1 VSGWRFWIDR
11 GGTFTDLVGRDPDGA
26 LHVRKVL
33 SEQPGQPGDPA
44 VRAIR
49 SVLGLAAD
57 GPLPAGAIAE
67 VRLGTTVAT
76 NALLERR
83 GAPTLLLLNRGFADL
98 LSIGDQHRPDLFA
111 QAIERPPPLHRRVL
125 EVGGRLAA
133 DGRELEP
140 FEPVD
145 ALEQALRQA
154 LADGLSSVAVA
165 LLHAHRQPAH
175 EQRLGTW
182 LRQLG
187 FEAVALSHQVSALPR
202 LVPRAQT
209 TVVEAYVG
217 PVLRRYL
224 DGLQRELGSAVPL
237 RVMQSSGALIDLGR
251 LRAKDTL
258 LSGPAGGLVG
268 AVRTAAAVGETVIVG
283 FDMGGTSTDVCH
295 VSPDSAADRAE
306 ATALGGYAVQAPMLP
321 LHTVA
326 AGGGSILR
334 VLDGRLQ
341 VGPASAGADPGP
353 ACYGRGGPLTITD
366 ANLLLGRLRPE
377 GFAAVF
383 GPDGDQPLDG
393 AVVRR
398 GFVDLAAALGG
409 LSPEAT
415 AEGAL
420 AVAIEHMAEAIRRV
434 ALERGHDPRQATLCS
449 FGGAG
454 GQHACAL
461 AESLA
466 MERVLLHPLA
476 GVLSAYGI
484 GLADEGARQEHLVR
498 RPLTAALLAD
508 LAPLVV
514 AQPAEAAVQL
524 LLRLPGHDGTPPLP
538 LPWGPL
544 PDLLEGFAR
553 AHARRYGEGSGDGL
567 VPLVERLVVE
577 TVRVRGEVPLCR
589 PPAEPW
595 QPATPLPAT
604 APVFLDGRWQQ
615 LPLLQRARLP
625 ADQALAGPAL
635 ILEATGTLL
644 LRPGWRARGL
654 NDGSLL
660 LERQPAA
667 APAAGA
673 PVADPVRLEL
683 FHRRFTAIAEQMGT
697 RLQRTSV
704 SVNIR
709 ERLDFSCAVFDGRG
723 GLVANA
729 PHIPVHLGSMGASV
743 ADLLA
748 AVASGE
754 RPPLRPGDAWVS
766 NDPFHGGTHLPDLT
780 VITPVF
786 AGGAD
791 GPASRPLF
799 FVASRGHHADVGGL
813 TPGSMPPHS
822 RTIADEGLLLRNVP
836 LLQAGVAVADD
847 WSRRLAAG
855 PWPVRAPE
863 VLLADLRAQVAA
875 NRLGVER
882 LQALVIREGAAAVA
896 VEMERLQRAAAAAV
910 RRVIDRLQ
918 DGSFAVEL
926 DGGLRIA
933 VAIRIDR
940 ARRRA
945 CIDFSGTSA
954 QQSDNRN
961 APLAVTRAVVLYVFR
976 CLLDE
981 PIPLNDG
988 CFDPLDLV
996 VPEGCLLRPRP
1007 PAAVVAGNVE
1017 TSQAVAA
1024 ALLAALGLQAASQG
1038 TMNNLSFGND
1048 RCRYYETIGG
1058 GTGGGCRPDG
1068 RGFAGADAV
1077 HSHMTNAR
1085 LTDPE
1090 ILEEQL
1096 PVRLEQLAI
1105 RRGSGGAGR
1114 WPGGN
1119 GMVRQLRFLEPVT
1132 VALLTGSRQVAPFG
1146 LGGGGPGAPGR
1157 NERLRVDGGVEP
1169 VPGCV
1174 RLDLAAGEGLRLLT
1188 PGGGGFGVPS
1198 GGRALPA
1205 LLLPLLLAFTPA
1217 AGGLQEAGQRFRPV
1231 ASPAGMVVS
1240 QEARA
1245 SAAGAAVLRQ
1255 GGSAVDAAVATAF
1268 CLAVTLPQAG
1278 NLGGGGFLMVWDPQR
1293 RRAHALDFRETAP
1306 RRVRPDLYLGPDGR
1320 VDPRRTTDSLLSVA
1334 VPGSVA
1340 GLLEAQQRF
1349 GRLSRAQVLAPA
1361 IALAREGIVVDSWLA
1376 GSLAQAA
1383 PRLRRD
1389 PAAAALYLHPQGRP
1403 YRVGE
1408 RLRQPELAATLA
1420 RLARQGPDGFYRG
1433 PFATAL
1439 AALMARGGGL
1449 IDQADLAAYRPRW
1462 REPVGTTFAGL
1473 TVLSMPPPS
1482 SGGVTLVLLLHLLE
1496 PLDLAGM
1503 GLNSAAAIHWLVE
1516 AMNLAYRDRNALLG
1530 DPDAGPLPVAALT
1543 DRSYADRLRAGI
1555 DPQRHTPAD
1564 RLGPPPLGA
1573 GGGSENT
1580 THLSVADRDGGLAA
1594 LTTTLN
1600 LAYGSGIAVPGT
1612 GVLLNNEI
1620 DDFTIVAGTPNAF
1633 GLRQGDRNVIAP
1645 GRRPLSSMT
1654 PTLVLA
1660 ADGRGWIATGS
1671 PGGSRIITTVLQV
1684 LLNRLRHG
1692 LNLAAAVAA
1701 PRLHSQQWPDAVRL
1715 EDGFSPDTRR
1725 LLLERGHRL
1734 EDGAAMGSAN
1744 SVELLPGGGS
1754 LGAVDPRRPEGAA
1767 VPERP

>member
-1 VSGWRFWIDR
+1 MSGWRFWIDR
-11 GGTFTDLVGRDPDGA
+11 GGTFTDLVARAPDGA

-33 SEQPGQPGDPA
+33 SEQPGQSGDPA

-49 SVLGLAAD
+49 SVLGLAA
-57 GPLPAGAIAE
+57 GAPLPAGAIEE

-98 LSIGDQHRPDLFA
+98 LTIGDQHRPELFA

-125 EVGGRLAA
+125 EVSGRLAA
-133 DGRELEP
+133 DGHELEP
-140 FEPVD
+140 FVPDD
-145 ALEQALRQA
+145 ALERALRQA
-154 LADGLSSVAVA
+154 MDDGLSSVAVA

-175 EQRLGTW
+175 EQQLGAW

-187 FEAVALSHQVSALPR
+187 FEAVALSHEVSALPR

-224 DGLQRELGSAVPL
+224 DGLQRDLGAEVPL
-237 RVMQSSGALIDLGR
+237 RVMQSSGALIDPAG
-251 LRAKDTL
+251 LRAKDSV

-283 FDMGGTSTDVCH
+283 FDMGGTSTDVFYG
-295 VSPDSAADRAE
+295 SPDSAADRAE
-306 ATALGGYAVQAPMLP
+306 STDFAGLALQAPMLP
-321 LHTVA
+321 LQTVA
-326 AGGGSILR
+326 AGGGSILH
-334 VLDGRLQ
+334 LQDGRLL
-341 VGPASAGADPGP
+341 VGPASAGAHPGP

-377 GFAAVF
+377 GFAPVF
-383 GPDGDQPLDG
+383 GRDGDQPLDG
-393 AVVRR
+393 SMVRHR
-398 GFVDLAAALGG
+398 FVDLAAALGG
-409 LSPEAT
+409 LSPEAA

-420 AVAIEHMAEAIRRV
+420 AVAVEHMAEAIRRV

-461 AESLA
+461 AESLG

-484 GLADEGARQEHLVR
+484 GLADERERQEHPVR

-508 LAPLVV
+508 LAPLVA
-514 AQPAEAAVQL
+514 AQPPAAAVQL

-544 PDLLEGFAR
+544 QHLQEGFAW

-577 TVRVRGEVPLCR
+577 TVRAPGEAPLRR
-589 PPAEPW
+589 PPVEPW
-595 QPATPLPAT
+595 QPAAPLPAT
-604 APVFLDGRWQQ
+604 APVFLDGRWQP
-615 LPLLQRARLP
+615 LPLLQRSRLP
-625 ADQALAGPAL
+625 LETTLVGPAL
-635 ILEATGTLL
+635 VLEATGTLL

-654 NDGSLL
+654 GDGSLL
-660 LERQPAA
+660 LERRPAA
-667 APAAGA
+667 APADGA
-673 PVADPVRLEL
+673 QVADPVRLEL

-743 ADLLA
+743 ADLLM

-786 AGGAD
+786 NPD
-791 GPASRPLF
+791 GPPTTPLF

-813 TPGSMPPHS
+813 TPGSMPPYS
-822 RTIADEGLLLRNVP
+822 RSIADEGLLLRNVP
-836 LLQAGVAVADD
+836 LLQAGVTVADD

-882 LQALVIREGAAAVA
+882 LQALVKREGAAAVA
-896 VEMERLQRAAAAAV
+896 LEMERLQRAAAAAV
-910 RRVIDRLQ
+910 RRVVDRLH
-918 DGSFAVEL
+918 DGSVQVEL

-933 VAIRIDR
+933 VAIRVDR
-940 ARRRA
+940 GRRRV
-945 CIDFSGTSA
+945 CIDFSGTSP
-954 QQSDNRN
+954 QQADNRN

-1024 ALLAALGLQAASQG
+1024 ALFAALGLQAASQG

-1119 GMVRQLRFLEPVT
+1119 CMVRQLRFLEPVT

-1146 LGGGGPGAPGR
+1146 LDGGGPGAMGR
-1157 NERLRVDGGVEP
+1157 NERLRADGGVEP
-1169 VPGCV
+1169 LPGCV

-1188 PGGGGFGVPS
+1188 PGGGGFGAA
-1198 GGRALPA
+1198 GGCPLPA
-1205 LLLPLLLAFTPA
+1205 LLLPLLLAFSPA

-1306 RRVRPDLYLGPDGR
+1306 RRVRPELYLGADGQ
-1320 VDPRRTTDSLLSVA
+1320 VDPRRTTEGLLSVA

-1361 IALAREGIVVDSWLA
+1361 IAMARDGIVVDSWLA

-1403 YRVGE
+1403 YQVGE

-1420 RLARQGPDGFYRG
+1420 RLAHQGPDGFYRG

-1530 DPDAGPLPVAALT
+1530 DPDAGPLPVAVLT
-1543 DRSYADRLRAGI
+1543 DRAYADRLRAGI

-1564 RLGPPPLGA
+1564 RLGPPPLAA
-1573 GGGSENT
+1573 GGGGENT

-1620 DDFTIVAGTPNAF
+1620 DDFTIVAGASNAF

-1660 ADGRGWIATGS
+1660 PDGRGWIATGS

-1734 EDGAAMGSAN
+1734 DDGAAMGSAN
-1744 SVELLPGGGS
+1744 SVELLPAGGS

>member
-1 VSGWRFWIDR
+1 MSNGGAGWRFWIDR
-11 GGTFTDLVGRDPDGA
+11 GGTFTDLVARAPDGD

-33 SEQPGQPGDPA
+33 SEQPGRPGDPA

-49 SVLGLAAD
+49 SVLGLAPGD
-57 GPLPAGAIAE
+57 PLPPGCIEE

-98 LSIGDQHRPDLFA
+98 LSIGDQHRPELFA

-140 FEPVD
+140 FEPD
-145 ALEQALRQA
+145 DTLEQALRQA

-165 LLHAHRQPAH
+165 LLHAQRQPAH
-175 EQRLGTW
+175 EQRLGAW

-187 FEAVALSHQVSALPR
+187 FEAVALSHEVSPLPR
-202 LVPRAQT
+202 LVPRAHT

-224 DGLQRELGSAVPL
+224 DGLQRELGPAVPL
-237 RVMQSSGALIDLGR
+237 RVMQSSGALIDPGR

-306 ATALGGYAVQAPMLP
+306 ATDLGGHALQAPMLP

-334 VLDGRLQ
+334 LEDGRLQ

-383 GPDGDQPLDG
+383 GPGGDQPLDG

-398 GFVDLAAALGG
+398 GFIDLAAGLGG
-409 LSPEAT
+409 LSPEAA

-420 AVAIEHMAEAIRRV
+420 AVAVEHMAEAIRRV
-434 ALERGHDPRQATLCS
+434 ALERGHDPRLATLCS

-461 AESLA
+461 AESLG

-484 GLADEGARQEHLVR
+484 GLADERDRREHLLR
-498 RPLTAALLAD
+498 RPLSAALLAE
-508 LAPLVV
+508 LAPRV
-514 AQPAEAAVQL
+514 AALPPEADVQL

-538 LPWGPL
+538 MPWGSL
-544 PDLLEGFAR
+544 QALHEGFAR
-553 AHARRYGEGSGDGL
+553 AHARRYGAVAGDAPT
-567 VPLVERLVVE
+567 PLVERLVVE
-577 TVRVRGEVPLCR
+577 TVRARGEAPLR
-589 PPAEPW
+589 QPPAEPPW
-595 QPATPLPAT
+595 PAASLPAT
-604 APVFLDGRWQQ
+604 APVYLDGRWHGV
-615 LPLLQRARLP
+615 PLLERSRLP
-625 ADQALAGPAL
+625 RGTTLAGPAL

-654 NDGSLL
+654 DDGSLL
-660 LERQPAA
+660 LERRPAV
-667 APAAGA
+667 APAVAA
-673 PVADPVRLEL
+673 QAADPVRLEL

-743 ADLLA
+743 GDLLA
-748 AVASGE
+748 AVDRGE
-754 RPPLRPGDAWVS
+754 RPPLQPGDAWVS

-786 AGGAD
+786 AGG
-791 GPASRPLF
+791 SSQPLF

-822 RTIADEGLLLRNVP
+822 RSIDEEGLLLRNVP
-836 LLQAGVAVADD
+836 LLRAGGAVADD
-847 WSRRLAAG
+847 WPRRLAAG

-882 LQALVIREGAAAVA
+882 LQALVTREGADAVA
-896 VEMERLQRAAAAAV
+896 HEMNRLQAAAAAAV
-910 RRVIDRLQ
+910 RRVIDHLH
-918 DGSFAVEL
+918 DGSFRVDL
-926 DGGLRIA
+926 DGGLHIA

-940 ARRRA
+940 GRRRA
-945 CIDFSGTSA
+945 CIDFSGTSP
-954 QQSDNRN
+954 QQPDNRN
-961 APLAVTRAVVLYVFR
+961 APLAVTRAVVLYVLR

-981 PIPLNDG
+981 AIPLNDG
-988 CFDPLDLV
+988 CFEPIDLV

-1024 ALLAALGLQAASQG
+1024 ALFAALGLQAAAQG
-1038 TMNNLSFGND
+1038 TMNNLSFGNGD
-1048 RCRYYETIGG
+1048 CRYYETIGG
-1058 GTGGGCRPDG
+1058 GTGAGRRPDG

-1146 LGGGGPGAPGR
+1146 LDGGGPGAPGR
-1157 NERLRVDGGVEP
+1157 NERLRADGAVEP
-1169 VPGCV
+1169 LPGCV

-1188 PGGGGFGVPS
+1188 PGGGGFGAP

-1205 LLLPLLLAFTPA
+1205 LLLPLLLALTPA

-1306 RRVRPDLYLGPDGR
+1306 RRVRPDLYLRPDGS
-1320 VDPRRTTDSLLSVA
+1320 VDPRRTTDGLLSVA

-1340 GLLEAQQRF
+1340 GLLEAQHRF

-1361 IALAREGIVVDSWLA
+1361 IALARDGIVVDGWLA

-1389 PAAAALYLHPQGRP
+1389 PVAATLYLHPEGRP

-1462 REPVGTTFAGL
+1462 REPVGTTFAGV

-1482 SGGVTLVLLLHLLE
+1482 SGGLTLVLLLHLLE

-1503 GLNSAAAIHWLVE
+1503 GLNSAAAIHWMVE

-1543 DRSYADRLRAGI
+1543 DRGYADRLRATI
-1555 DPQRHTPAD
+1555 DPQRHTPAE
-1564 RLGPPPLGA
+1564 RLGPPPLA
-1573 GGGSENT
+1573 PGGGGENT

-1620 DDFTIVAGTPNAF
+1620 DDFTIVAGAPNAF

-1654 PTLVLA
+1654 PTLVL
-1660 ADGRGWIATGS
+1660 DPEGRGWIATGS

-1692 LNLAAAVAA
+1692 LNLAGAVAA

-1734 EDGAAMGSAN
+1734 DDGAAMGSAN
-1744 SVELLPGGGS
+1744 SVEVLPGGGS